1 MGTPNYKQIYAIKER
16 HKKELLALNP
26 DLKNVSG
33 IYFFTRTDENGF
45 KFAYIGQA
53 IRVTDR
59 LVSHLE
65 GYSQHID
72 LSLKR
77 HKLYDAEK
85 NPYGWKVGMIEVPK
99 EEFDE
104 TERKYIKMYADNGY
118 QLRNVSLGGQNKGR
132 NMINETKPARGYR
145 EGVLQGKR
153 TLARELKH
161 IIDTHLVITLKK
173 PSKTSEKALLKF
185 NDLLDENNYK
195 SEREGK

>member
-26 DLKNVSG
+26 NLKNVSG
-33 IYFFTRTDENGF
+33 IYFFTRVDENGF
-45 KFAYIGQA
+45 KYAYIGQA
-53 IRVTDR
+53 VKVLDR

-72 LSLKR
+72 LSLKK

-85 NPYGWKVGMIEVPK
+85 NPYGWEVNYLEVSK
-99 EEFDE
+99 NELDDA
-104 TERKYIKMYADNGY
+104 ERKYIKMYAEHGY
-118 QLRNVSLGGQNKGR
+118 QLRNVSLGGQNEGR
-132 NMINETKPARGYR
+132 NMINDTKPARGYR
-145 EGVLQGKR
+145 DGILQGKK

-173 PSKTSEKALLKF
+173 PSKTSEKAFLKF
-185 NDLLDENNYK
+185 NNLLDENNYK